1 MKKILLLF
9 LALISYSGINGQAS
23 DDSLKQ
29 IIQKQEADWNKND
42 MKAFSEAF
50 SDDATLINF
59 LGMYWKGKENISAK
73 FSQINDC
80 CIKPTS
86 VKYELI
92 DTKLINESSAVAH
105 IKEELTAKS
114 DYTIPGG
121 IVKKGNI
128 DQKYITAVFQKADK
142 IWKIISMQ
150 VTQISLL
157 AKP

>member
-9 LALISYSGINGQAS
+9 LALISYTGIDAQTS
-23 DDSLKQ
+23 DDPLKQ

-42 MKAFSEAF
+42 MKAFSETF

-59 LGMYWKGKENISAK
+59 LGMYWKGKENISAQ
-73 FSQINDC
+73 FSQINEC

-92 DTKLINESSAVAH
+92 DTKMINESSAVAY

-114 DYTIPGG
+114 DYAVPGG
-121 IVKKGNI
+121 LVKKGNI
-128 DQKYITAVFQKADK
+128 DHKYISAVFQKADK

-150 VTQISLL
+150 VTQISPLV
-157 AKP
+157 KP

>member
-59 LGMYWKGKENISAK
+59 LGMYWKGKENISAQ

-92 DTKLINESSAVAH
+92 DTKLINESSAVAY

-121 IVKKGNI
+121 LVKKGNI

-150 VTQISLL
+150 VTQISPL

>member
-59 LGMYWKGKENISAK
+59 LGMYWKGKENISAQ

-92 DTKLINESSAVAH
+92 DTKLINESSAVAY

-121 IVKKGNI
+121 LVKKGNI